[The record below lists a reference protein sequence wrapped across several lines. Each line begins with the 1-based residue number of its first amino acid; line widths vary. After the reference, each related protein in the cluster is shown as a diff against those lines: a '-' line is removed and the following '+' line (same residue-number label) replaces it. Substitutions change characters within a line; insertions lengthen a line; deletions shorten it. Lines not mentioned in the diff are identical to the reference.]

1 MSNSIILKDILNNES
16 CELKQTIDNYMQ
28 ESFDK
33 LQMLMKSKVDKVV
46 SDKLDLFYN
55 KESKEHEEILFDEDG
70 EEVINK
76 VYHLLDDNTKEYLKN
91 SDKKCFSIQFN
102 PNSNGWCTTY
112 YYKNIIICSARDNLR
127 ANNWS
132 NYYKHNFTTPV
143 LFVLKT
149 FVPYDK
155 DTRSSY
161 QEDYNFFKQGIDLIT
176 KHPEYFQNINS
187 SKFEEICRKEYND
200 IEEKKVKLENL
211 IQDYTNKKEYYE
223 SLERQ
228 VVEARL
234 EVENIKN
241 EYAEKYN
248 KEYTEIEEEKLI
260 LKNLIEEFTNNKNYY
275 ELIEEK
281 NNDFEK
287 EKEELQKEK
296 EKIIIEKEKITFI
309 KQKLLIMK
317 EETILMKSEIQREKE
332 KLLEYKKNTN
342 DIDEYFDEMINQ
354 LRQGIKYS
362 ENSGNLYEEE
372 LQNHK
377 QNKTEFQRII
387 NEAQKKPSYFRYK
400 DILLSLVTKEKNN
413 YPIYNFIT
421 PFMPSI
427 KSHNFK
433 HFYQSLQ
440 QPKRKDEWINIIHNT
455 VLDIENGDYELQQM
469 LDLIIDKCYIN
480 IN

>member
-16 CELKQTIDNYMQ
+16 CELKKTIDNYMQ

-55 KESKEHEEILFDEDG
+55 KEFDDERKKILFNEP
-70 EEVINK
+70 IK
-76 VYHLLDDNTKEYLKN
+76 C
-91 SDKKCFSIQFN
+91 DKSTEKFFGLQY
-102 PNSNGWCTTY
+102 SNFPQGGCSMK
-112 YYKNIIICSARDNLR
+112 YYKNIIKINWHDRT
-127 ANNWS
+127 NNKE
-132 NYYKHNFTTPV
+132 YILKHNFTIPM
-143 LFVLKT
+143 LFVIKYCN
-149 FVPYDK
+149 PIYM
-155 DTRSSY
+155 
-161 QEDYNFFKQGIDLIT
+161 YNNYNVCQN
-176 KHPEYFQNINS
+176 PEYFQKEEFQNINS
-187 SKFEEICRKEYND
+187 SDFEEICKKEYND
-200 IEEKKVKLENL
+200 IEEKKIKLENL
-211 IQDYTNKKEYYE
+211 IEDYTNKKDYYE
-223 SLERQ
+223 SLEKQ

-241 EYAEKYN
+241 EYNEKYK
-248 KEYTEIEEEKLI
+248 KEFTELEEEKLR
-260 LKNLIEEFTNNKNYY
+260 LKNLIEEYTNNKKYY

-296 EKIIIEKEKITFI
+296 EKITFI

-317 EETILMKSEIQREKE
+317 EETILMKSELQREKE

-342 DIDEYFDEMINQ
+342 DIDEYFDEMVNQ
-354 LRQGIKYS
+354 LCEK
-362 ENSGNLYEEE
+362 E
-372 LQNHK
+372 LKNDK

-400 DILLSLVTKEKNN
+400 DNLLSLVTKEENN

-427 KSHNFK
+427 KSHNFR

-480 IN
+480 INQKK

>member
-16 CELKQTIDNYMQ
+16 YELKKTINNYMQ

-33 LQMLMKSKVDKVV
+33 LQMLMKSKVDKFI
-46 SDKLDLFYN
+46 SDKLDSFYN
-55 KESKEHEEILFDEDG
+55 KEFDNECEKELFDESNNKSTEKFFSFDYSTYDG
-70 EEVINK
+70 CD
-76 VYHLLDDNTKEYLKN
+76 H
-91 SDKKCFSIQFN
+91 
-102 PNSNGWCTTY
+102 CTILY
-112 YYKNIIICSARDNLR
+112 YKKNIIIVRNAGIEYIL
-127 ANNWS
+127 
-132 NYYKHNFTTPV
+132 KHNFTIPM
-143 LFVLKT
+143 LFVIKYCN
-149 FVPYDK
+149 PRYI
-155 DTRSSY
+155 R
-161 QEDYNFFKQGIDLIT
+161 NIDFS
-176 KHPEYFQNINS
+176 KNPEYFQKTEFHSVNS
-187 SKFEEICRKEYND
+187 SVNSSDFEEICKKEYND
-200 IEEKKVKLENL
+200 IEEKKIKLENL
-211 IQDYTNKKEYYE
+211 IEDYTNKKDYYE
-223 SLERQ
+223 SLEKQ

-241 EYAEKYN
+241 EYNEKYN
-248 KEYTEIEEEKLI
+248 KEFTELEEEKLR
-260 LKNLIEEFTNNKNYY
+260 LKNLIEEYTNYKKYY

-296 EKIIIEKEKITFI
+296 EKITFI

-317 EETILMKSEIQREKE
+317 EETILMKSELQREKE

-342 DIDEYFDEMINQ
+342 DIDEYFDEMVNG
-354 LRQGIKYS
+354 LCEK
-362 ENSGNLYEEE
+362 E
-372 LQNHK
+372 LKNDK

-400 DILLSLVTKEKNN
+400 DKLLSLVTKEKNN

-433 HFYQSLQ
+433 HFYESLQ
-440 QPKRKDEWINIIHNT
+440 HPIRKDEWVNIIHNT

-469 LDLIIDKCYIN
+469 LDLIIDKCYFKKK
-480 IN
+480 